1 MTASQPQYL
10 SLHALE
16 TFAAALPV
24 RDENGQPKAIVYGGA
39 ERTAISAQARRRAER
54 THSRHRAN
62 QGEGPL
68 ASYSSGRRTREWALF
83 TRDALVKNH
92 DWDHDQALYAAK
104 AALEGLGL
112 KFGEKE
118 STTHLTKVL
127 FYAPEDSGDR
137 IAEHLNTHA
146 DTFNMWLTQ
155 YTAAKTEAAA
165 REEAKKNAKKNAR
178 KKPTTT
184 DATADAPAEPAAK
197 DGKEED
203 VKIPP
208 LPKDLR
214 TGILTAFAPRD
225 AIDITVFGRFLAEV
239 AELRTV
245 DGAAQHS
252 WAFTIAPAE
261 HIDDFYAAAD
271 DAKLERRANALDFL
285 DAADNAGAGM
295 TGYQSLI
302 SGTFYRH
309 AALDRYKLRVNLRAS
324 GMTEDEA
331 ETAAQAAEAEFIQA
345 FVDAVPRAKA
355 NSTASTGTLPN
366 LVLAHEGAR
375 PYFYAAAFQ
384 RHIDETSDG
393 PAALAGAKRLLD
405 HHRLITTKRTDAT
418 PGRLLTYDLDIQ
430 ELIDQLSAD
439 GTLPAA
445 EATTLEQLTA

>member
-1 MTASQPQYL
+1 MTTSKPQYL

-24 RDENGQPKAIVYGGA
+24 RDENGQPKAFVYGGA

-54 THSRHRAN
+54 THSRQRAN

-92 DWDHDQALYAAK
+92 DWDPDQAIYAAK

-118 STTHLTKVL
+118 STALLTKVL

-137 IAEHLNTHA
+137 IADHLNTQA
-146 DTFNMWLTQ
+146 DAFNSWLTE
-155 YTAAKTEAAA
+155 YTAAKAEAAA

-178 KKPTTT
+178 KKTTT
-184 DATADAPAEPAAK
+184 TADVDAPVEPAAK
-197 DGKEED
+197 DSKEEE

-271 DAKLERRANALDFL
+271 DAKLERRQNALDFL

-309 AALDRYKLRVNLRAS
+309 AALDRHKLRVNLQAS
-324 GMTEDEA
+324 GMTADEA

-355 NSTASTGTLPN
+355 NSTASTGSLPN

-375 PYFYAAAFQ
+375 PYFYAGAFQ

-418 PGRLLTYDLDIQ
+418 PGRVLTYDLDIQ
-430 ELIDQLSAD
+430 ELIDQLTAD

>member
-1 MTASQPQYL
+1 MNSTPQYL

-24 RDENGQPKAIVYGGA
+24 RDENGQPKAFVYGGA

-62 QGEGPL
+62 RGEGPL

-92 DWDHDQALYAAK
+92 DWDPDQAIYAAK

-118 STTHLTKVL
+118 STALLTKVL

-137 IAEHLNTHA
+137 IADHISTHA
-146 DTFNMWLTQ
+146 DTFNTWLTQ

-165 REEAKKNAKKNAR
+165 KEEAKRNAKKNAR
-178 KKPTTT
+178 KKTTT
-184 DATADAPAEPAAK
+184 ADADAPAEPATK
-197 DGKEED
+197 DSKEDKEEE

-208 LPKDLR
+208 LPKELR

-225 AIDITVFGRFLAEV
+225 AIDITIFGRFLAEV

-271 DAKLERRANALDFL
+271 DAKLERRENALDFL

-309 AALDRYKLRVNLRAS
+309 AALDRHKLRVNLRSA
-324 GMTEDEA
+324 GMTEDQA

-384 RHIDETSDG
+384 SHIDETSDG

-430 ELIDQLSAD
+430 NLIDQLTAD
-439 GTLPAA
+439 GTLPAS
-445 EATTLEQLTA
+445 EATTLEELTA

>member
-1 MTASQPQYL
+1 MTTSQPQYL

-24 RDENGQPKAIVYGGA
+24 RDENGQPKAFVYGGA

-92 DWDHDQALYAAK
+92 NWDPDQAIYAAK

-112 KFGEKE
+112 KFGEKD
-118 STTHLTKVL
+118 STTYLTKVL

-146 DTFNMWLTQ
+146 DAFNTWLTE

-165 REEAKKNAKKNAR
+165 KEEAKKNAKKNAR
-178 KKPTTT
+178 KKAATP
-184 DATADAPAEPAAK
+184 DAEAPAEPTAK
-197 DGKEED
+197 DSKEEE
-203 VKIPP
+203 VKVPP
-208 LPKDLR
+208 LPKELR

-225 AIDITVFGRFLAEV
+225 AIDITIFGRFLAEI

-271 DAKLERRANALDFL
+271 DAKLERRENALDFL

-309 AALDRYKLRVNLRAS
+309 AALDRYKLRVNLRAA
-324 GMTEDEA
+324 GMTTDEA

-345 FVDAVPRAKA
+345 FVDAVPRAKT

-375 PYFYAAAFQ
+375 PYYYAAAFQ

-405 HHRLITTKRTDAT
+405 HHRLVTTKRTDAT

-430 ELIDQLSAD
+430 ELIDQLTAD

-445 EATTLEQLTA
+445 EVTTLEQLTA

>member
-1 MTASQPQYL
+1 MTNPTPQYL

-24 RDENGQPKAIVYGGA
+24 RDENGQPKAFVYGGA
-39 ERTAISAQARRRAER
+39 ERTAISSQARRRAER

-62 QGEGPL
+62 RGEGPL

-83 TRDALVKNH
+83 TRDALIKNH
-92 DWDHDQALYAAK
+92 DWDSDQAIYAAK

-118 STTHLTKVL
+118 STTLLTKVL
-127 FYAPEDSGDR
+127 LYAPTDSGDR
-137 IAEHLNTHA
+137 IADHINTHA
-146 DTFNMWLTQ
+146 DAFNTWLTQ
-155 YTAAKTEAAA
+155 YTAAKAEAAA
-165 REEAKKNAKKNAR
+165 KEEVRKNAKKNIR
-178 KKPTTT
+178 KKTTT
-184 DATADAPAEPAAK
+184 AADDDAEPATK
-197 DGKEED
+197 DIKEEKEQEI
-203 VKIPP
+203 KIPP

-271 DAKLERRANALDFL
+271 DAKLERRENALDFL

-309 AALDRYKLRVNLRAS
+309 AALDRDKLRVNLRAA
-324 GMTEDEA
+324 GMTEDQA
-331 ETAAQAAEAEFIQA
+331 DLAAQAAEAEFIQA

-384 RHIDETSDG
+384 TQIDEASDG

-405 HHRLITTKRTDAT
+405 HHRLITTKRSDAT

-430 ELIDQLSAD
+430 NLIDQLTAD
-439 GTLPAA
+439 GTLPASEVA
-445 EATTLEQLTA
+445 TLEELTA

>member
-1 MTASQPQYL
+1 MTTSKPQYL

-24 RDENGQPKAIVYGGA
+24 RDENGQPKAFVYGGA

-92 DWDHDQALYAAK
+92 DWETDEAIYAAK

-112 KFGEKE
+112 KFGEKD

-146 DTFNMWLTQ
+146 DAFHTWLTK

-165 REEAKKNAKKNAR
+165 KEEAKKNAKSAR
-178 KKPTTT
+178 KKA
-184 DATADAPAEPAAK
+184 ATPDADAPAEPATK
-197 DGKEED
+197 DSKEEETK
-203 VKIPP
+203 VPP
-208 LPKDLR
+208 LPKELR

-225 AIDITVFGRFLAEV
+225 AIDITIFGRFLAEV

-271 DAKLERRANALDFL
+271 DAKLERRENALDFL

-309 AALDRYKLRVNLRAS
+309 AALDRHKLRVNLRAA
-324 GMTEDEA
+324 GMPTDEA

-345 FVDAVPRAKA
+345 FVDAVPRAKT

-405 HHRLITTKRTDAT
+405 HHRLVTTKRTDAT

-430 ELIDQLSAD
+430 ELLDQLAAD

-445 EATTLEQLTA
+445 EVTTLEQLTA

>member
-1 MTASQPQYL
+1 MTSRKPQYL

-24 RDENGQPKAIVYGGA
+24 RDENGQPKAFVYGGA

-54 THSRHRAN
+54 THSRRRAN

-92 DWDHDQALYAAK
+92 DWDPDQAIYAAK

-118 STTHLTKVL
+118 STALLTKVL

-137 IAEHLNTHA
+137 IADHLNTHA
-146 DTFNMWLTQ
+146 DAFNTWLTE

-178 KKPTTT
+178 KKTTT
-184 DATADAPAEPAAK
+184 TADPDAPAEPAAK
-197 DGKEED
+197 DSKEEE

-225 AIDITVFGRFLAEV
+225 AIDITIFGRFLAEV

-271 DAKLERRANALDFL
+271 DAKLERRQNALDFL

-309 AALDRYKLRVNLRAS
+309 AALDRHKLRVNLQAS
-324 GMTEDEA
+324 GMTAEEA

-375 PYFYAAAFQ
+375 PYFYAGAFQ

-430 ELIDQLSAD
+430 ELIDQLTAD

>member
-1 MTASQPQYL
+1 MTTSSKPQYL
-10 SLHALE
+10 SLHVLE

-24 RDENGQPKAIVYGGA
+24 RDENGQPKAFVYGSA

-54 THSRHRAN
+54 THSRSRAN
-62 QGEGPL
+62 QGDGPL

-92 DWDHDQALYAAK
+92 DWDVDQALYAAK

-118 STTHLTKVL
+118 STAHLTKVL
-127 FYAPEDSGDR
+127 IYAPEDSGER

-146 DTFNMWLTQ
+146 DAFKTWLTE
-155 YTAAKTEAAA
+155 YTAAKAEAFA

-178 KKPTTT
+178 KKA
-184 DATADAPAEPAAK
+184 ATPEDDAPTEPAAK
-197 DGKEED
+197 DSKEEE

-208 LPKDLR
+208 LPKELR
-214 TGILTAFAPRD
+214 AGILTAFAPRD
-225 AIDITVFGRFLAEV
+225 AIDISIFGRFLAEV

-271 DAKLERRANALDFL
+271 DAKLERRDNALDFL

-309 AALDRYKLRVNLRAS
+309 AALDRHKLRVNLRAS
-324 GMTEDEA
+324 GMSEDAA

-345 FVDAVPRAKA
+345 FVDAVPRAKT

-393 PAALAGAKRLLD
+393 PAALAGARRLLD

-430 ELIDQLSAD
+430 ELIGQLDAD
-439 GTLPAA
+439 GALPATEVA
-445 EATTLEQLTA
+445 TLEQLSA

>member
-1 MTASQPQYL
+1 MTTSKPQYL
-10 SLHALE
+10 SLHVLE

-24 RDENGQPKAIVYGGA
+24 RDENGQPKAFVYGGA

-92 DWDHDQALYAAK
+92 DWDPDQAIYAAK

-118 STTHLTKVL
+118 STSLLTKVL
-127 FYAPEDSGDR
+127 IYAPEDSGDR
-137 IAEHLNTHA
+137 IANHLNTHA
-146 DTFNMWLTQ
+146 DAFNTWLTE
-155 YTAAKTEAAA
+155 YTAAKAEAAA
-165 REEAKKNAKKNAR
+165 KDEAKKNAR
-178 KKPTTT
+178 KNARKKT
-184 DATADAPAEPAAK
+184 TADADEPAETAAK
-197 DGKEED
+197 DSKEEE

-208 LPKDLR
+208 LPKELR
-214 TGILTAFAPRD
+214 TGMLTAFAPRD

-271 DAKLERRANALDFL
+271 DAKLERRLSALDFL

-309 AALDRYKLRVNLRAS
+309 AALDRHKLRVNLRTS

-384 RHIDETSDG
+384 SHIDETSDG

-418 PGRLLTYDLDIQ
+418 PGRILTYDLDIQ
-430 ELIDQLSAD
+430 ELIDQLTAD
-439 GTLPAA
+439 GTLPAS
-445 EATTLEQLTA
+445 EATTLEELTA

>member
-1 MTASQPQYL
+1 MTTSKPQYL
-10 SLHALE
+10 SLHVLE

-24 RDENGQPKAIVYGGA
+24 RDENGQPKAFVYGSA

-54 THSRHRAN
+54 THSRRRAN

-83 TRDALVKNH
+83 TRDALIKNH
-92 DWDHDQALYAAK
+92 GWDADQALYAAK

-112 KFGEKE
+112 KFGEKD
-118 STTHLTKVL
+118 STAQLTKVL
-127 FYAPEDSGDR
+127 IYAPEDAGDR
-137 IAEHLNTHA
+137 IAQHLNTHS
-146 DTFNMWLTQ
+146 DTFNTWLTD
-155 YTAAKTEAAA
+155 YSAAKAEAAA
-165 REEAKKNAKKNAR
+165 KDEAKKNAKKNAR
-178 KKPTTT
+178 KKTTGEDT
-184 DATADAPAEPAAK
+184 EAPAEPAAK
-197 DGKEED
+197 DSKEEE
-203 VKIPP
+203 VKVPP

-214 TGILTAFAPRD
+214 AGILTAFAPRD
-225 AIDITVFGRFLAEV
+225 AIDITVFGRFLAEI

-271 DAKLERRANALDFL
+271 DAKLERRDNALDFL

-309 AALDRYKLRVNLRAS
+309 AALDRHKLRVNLQAS
-324 GMTEDEA
+324 GMTQQEA
-331 ETAAQAAEAEFIQA
+331 ETAAQAAEAEFVHA

-405 HHRLITTKRTDAT
+405 HHRLITTKRSDAT

-430 ELIDQLSAD
+430 ELIDQLAAD
-439 GTLPAA
+439 GNLPAT

>member
-1 MTASQPQYL
+1 MTTSKPQYL

-24 RDENGQPKAIVYGGA
+24 RDENGQPKAFVYGGA

-92 DWDHDQALYAAK
+92 NWEPDPAMYAAK

-112 KFGEKE
+112 KFGEKD

-146 DTFNMWLTQ
+146 DAFYTWLAK

-165 REEAKKNAKKNAR
+165 KEEAKKNAKNAR
-178 KKPTTT
+178 KKA
-184 DATADAPAEPAAK
+184 ATADGDVPAEPATR
-197 DGKEED
+197 DSKEEETK
-203 VKIPP
+203 VPP

-214 TGILTAFAPRD
+214 AGILTAFAPRD

-271 DAKLERRANALDFL
+271 DAKLERRENALDFL

-309 AALDRYKLRVNLRAS
+309 AALDRHKLRVNLRAA
-324 GMTEDEA
+324 GMSTDEA
-331 ETAAQAAEAEFIQA
+331 ETAAQSAEAEFIQA
-345 FVDAVPRAKA
+345 FVDAVPRAKT

-430 ELIDQLSAD
+430 ELIDQLAAD
-439 GTLPAA
+439 HALPAA
-445 EATTLEQLTA
+445 EAKSLEQLTA

>member
-1 MTASQPQYL
+1 MSISKPQYL

-24 RDENGQPKAIVYGGA
+24 RDENGQPKAFVYGGA

-83 TRDALVKNH
+83 TRDALVKNY
-92 DWDHDQALYAAK
+92 DWETDEAIYAAK

-112 KFGEKE
+112 KFGEKD

-146 DTFNMWLTQ
+146 DAFHTWLTK

-165 REEAKKNAKKNAR
+165 KEEAKKNAKSAR
-178 KKPTTT
+178 KKA
-184 DATADAPAEPAAK
+184 ATPDADAPAEPATK
-197 DGKEED
+197 DSREEETK
-203 VKIPP
+203 VPP
-208 LPKDLR
+208 LPKELR

-271 DAKLERRANALDFL
+271 DAKLERRENALDFL

-309 AALDRYKLRVNLRAS
+309 AALDRYKLRVNLRAA
-324 GMTEDEA
+324 GMPTDEA

-345 FVDAVPRAKA
+345 FVDAVPRAKT

-405 HHRLITTKRTDAT
+405 HHRLVTTKRTDAT

-430 ELIDQLSAD
+430 ELIDQLAAD

-445 EATTLEQLTA
+445 EVTTLEQLTA